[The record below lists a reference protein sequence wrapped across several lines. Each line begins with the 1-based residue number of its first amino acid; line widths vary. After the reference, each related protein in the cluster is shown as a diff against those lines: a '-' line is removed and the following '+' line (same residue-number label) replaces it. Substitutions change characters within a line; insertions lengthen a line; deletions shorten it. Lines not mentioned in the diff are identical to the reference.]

1 MSALIRSSEFS
12 AFQTPMRLRIGAG
25 VLVLA
30 LHAAVAAFIVM
41 GSHAAPAAAEN
52 ESAMMVSVIDAPAP
66 RQAPPQTERQPQPP
80 APAAALPAEPPPE
93 PDAQARYEPEPPPIA
108 HPSSLAPAIKPQP
121 KPHPQPLPVRHPVPQ
136 TAAEPSAPAPAVAD
150 VHEGPQPTSQ
160 APGQDQPVLVTHIEY
175 DGPRPVPVYPR
186 LSRLYNETGRVV
198 VLVRISA
205 QGQVQDA
212 RIDTSSG
219 HERLDAAALD
229 AARRARFKPFTRNGV
244 AMPALARLPYDFQMK
259 D

>member
-1 MSALIRSSEFS
+1 MSALIRSSDFS

-25 VLVLA
+25 ALVLA
-30 LHAAVAAFIVM
+30 LHAAVAAVIVL
-41 GSHAAPAAAEN
+41 GTRPAPVAAEN

-66 RQAPPQTERQPQPP
+66 RQAPPQTRPQPP
-80 APAAALPAEPPPE
+80 TPVAAPPVETPPE
-93 PDAQARYEPEPPPIA
+93 PDAQARPEPTPEPAPIA
-108 HPSSLAPAIKPQP
+108 HPSPLAPVIKPHS
-121 KPHPQPLPVRHPVPQ
+121 KPHPKPQPVRHPAPQ
-136 TAAEPSAPAPAVAD
+136 AAATPPAPEPPAVNAP
-150 VHEGPQPTSQ
+150 EGPQQTSQ
-160 APGQDQPVLVTHIEY
+160 APRQDQPVLVTNIEY
-175 DGPRPVPVYPR
+175 DGPRPIPNYPR
-186 LSRLYNETGRVV
+186 LSRLHNETGRVV

-219 HERLDAAALD
+219 YERLDDAALD
-229 AARRARFKPFTRNGV
+229 AARRARFKPFTRDGV